1 MRSLLLFNQQN
12 SNGLVMGV
20 TVGANGLSIV
30 HKGSGGEAN
39 ATLPD
44 VCLTKVGK
52 PIVPIPYGNNA
63 KSADLAGGTT
73 TISMDGGNSVA
84 IKGSTFSKSTGDA
97 GGDKK
102 GVASGTIE
110 AEAKFI
116 SASPTVKFEGK
127 GVCRLSDQMTM
138 NKANTMCLGGAQNPS
153 VSVTE
158 DQEGTYT
165 VDVKVTYNDGEG
177 FQAPYKL
184 TDSSGSVFEGIL
196 DTKGSATISG
206 ISKGIFEIE
215 YGEDIR
221 DFKPDEKYIN
231 ENPFYKN
238 SFDPHLLIEQTKIGE
253 VGFWEATRNQASTV
267 RGWLWGVIVGD
278 FNKDPTTG
286 QIMLNTMLGVIPGID
301 QVLDARDITANILF
315 LTEEENQNN
324 ADAWLDLALSGI
336 GAVPT
341 IGSVMKGVGK
351 AVKHDKSRDDLF
363 AMLRE
368 YGKGDV
374 EKFILNLDWNAIKFE
389 VLQII
394 SETIFSFT
402 EVLDELAKK
411 ASLFG
416 YNEYATEIIN
426 FKVQVETVEKQAQQH
441 IPDALMFLKDKVDLT
456 LRRGKNKSNAGSHSS
471 KGSAES
477 PEHDEKV
484 SQDKKNKKPDE
495 CWLCDKKVGKK
506 KQGDSAANY
515 CKEKGFKGKYYTE
528 KDSKYGCTKRG
539 TNDRKDKKT
548 GKKIKGNGHYSWDLL
563 KKHNNRTSASPQNHP
578 LYGRCY
584 DKTIDGK
591 KYTRPQQLWDRVQAK
606 LLFDEMK
613 AAGETQKGTDSA
625 ESNLQAH
632 HLITVEAMEQNDFLY
647 NKLPHL
653 AYDLNDWHNIVV
665 LPSIPELACF
675 YEMPI
680 HSGSHPKTSPYIKGV
695 EKELQKLEAKIKSSE
710 FCKEKGYDAA
720 DLIGNKLKAISLR
733 LYKKVTQFKRTG
745 ALDKTCF
752 DTYKNGGK
760 GCCNMLKHA
769 DIKTDSVACRHREAA
784 KRDISQHHTF
794 IKAPV
799 KSALTR
805 IPYSGPQISKLG
817 Y

>member
-1 MRSLLLFNQQN
+1 
-12 SNGLVMGV
+12 MGV

-165 VDVKVTYNDGEG
+165 VVVKVTYDDGEG

-196 DTKGSATISG
+196 NTKGSATISG

-441 IPDALMFLKDKVDLT
+441 IPDALMFLKDKVDLS
-456 LRRGKNKSNAGSHSS
+456 LKRGKNKSNAGSHSS

-477 PEHDEKV
+477 PQHDEKV

-515 CKEKGFKGKYYTE
+515 CKEKGFKGKHYK
-528 KDSKYGCTKRG
+528 KDNDSFGFTKRG
-539 TNDRKDKKT
+539 TGD
-548 GKKIKGNGHYSWDLL
+548 NGHYPWKYL
-563 KKHNNRTSASPQNHP
+563 KIHHKRSNASPMQHP
-578 LYGRCY
+578 LYARCY
-584 DKTIDGK
+584 DKTENGS
-591 KYTRPQQLWDRVQAK
+591 YVRPQQIWNKKDAMIAFEGLKSIGA
-606 LLFDEMK
+606 
-613 AAGETQKGTDSA
+613 TDKDKIDA
-625 ESNLQAH
+625 LEKNLQAH
-632 HLITVEAMEQNDFLY
+632 HIITVDEMENNDFLY
-647 NKLPHL
+647 KKLPYL
-653 AYDLNDWHNIVV
+653 GYNLNEWHNVVV
-665 LPSIPELACF
+665 LPGIPELACF
-675 YEMPI
+675 YEMPL
-680 HSGSHPKTSPYIKGV
+680 HSGSHPTPYTDNVKRRLSILRNAIQSSDYCNETGFKAAELIIK
-695 EKELQKLEAKIKSSE
+695 QMKLHSSE
-710 FCKEKGYDAA
+710 VYQQ
-720 DLIGNKLKAISLR
+720 II
-733 LYKKVTQFKRTG
+733 QFRRNG
-745 ALDKTCF
+745 ALNYSNF
-752 DTYKNGGK
+752 NVYKNGNK
-760 GCCNMLKHA
+760 GCCNMLKHS
-769 DIKTDSVACRHREAA
+769 DIDQDSAPCRHRKLSKVDVSMHHDFRTTDKGVPVRVPYTGAV
-784 KRDISQHHTF
+784 ISE
-794 IKAPV
+794 
-799 KSALTR
+799 
-805 IPYSGPQISKLG
+805 LG

>member
-1 MRSLLLFNQQN
+1 
-12 SNGLVMGV
+12 MGV

-165 VDVKVTYNDGEG
+165 VVVKVTYDDGEG

-184 TDSSGSVFEGIL
+184 TDALGSVFEGIL

-301 QVLDARDITANILF
+301 QVLDARDITTNILF

-441 IPDALMFLKDKVDLT
+441 IPDALMFLKDKVDLS
-456 LRRGKNKSNAGSHSS
+456 LKRGKNKSNAGSHSS

-477 PEHDEKV
+477 PQHDEKV

-515 CKEKGFKGKYYTE
+515 CKEKGFKGKYY
-528 KDSKYGCTKRG
+528 KKSDSEFGFVKRG
-539 TNDRKDKKT
+539 TKKN
-548 GKKIKGNGHYSWDLL
+548 KHYPWVFLKEHNGRLS
-563 KKHNNRTSASPQNHP
+563 SSPYIHP
-578 LYGRCY
+578 LYARCY
-584 DKTIDGK
+584 DLAPDGRAYK
-591 KYTRPQQLWDRVQAK
+591 RPQHLWDKGEAKRQFIQAQLAGVIDQGQK
-606 LLFDEMK
+606 FSVGSILAAHHIITVDEMK
-613 AAGETQKGTDSA
+613 NNA
-625 ESNLQAH
+625 L
-632 HLITVEAMEQNDFLY
+632 LY
-647 NKLPHL
+647 KKLPAL
-653 AYDLNDWHNIVV
+653 GYELNDWHNIVV
-665 LPSIPELACF
+665 LPTIPELACF
-675 YEMPI
+675 YELPL
-680 HSGSHPKTSPYIKGV
+680 HSGPHPSPYTINVKTQLKLV
-695 EKELQKLEAKIKSSE
+695 SDAIHASYYCDKAAAKDICDELI
-710 FCKEKGYDAA
+710 D
-720 DLIGNKLKAISLR
+720 ISNDIYEDIITFSR
-733 LYKKVTQFKRTG
+733 NG
-745 ALDKTCF
+745 ALNDKF
-752 DTYKNGGK
+752 HDTYDSGGK
-760 GCCNMLKHA
+760 GCCNQLTHASITAQSETCIHRLNSRKNIELHHDFRVTRNGKLKR
-769 DIKTDSVACRHREAA
+769 ITYKGKVA
-784 KRDISQHHTF
+784 
-794 IKAPV
+794 
-799 KSALTR
+799 
-805 IPYSGPQISKLG
+805 SKLG
-817 Y
+817 V

>member
-1 MRSLLLFNQQN
+1 
-12 SNGLVMGV
+12 MGV

-44 VCLTKVGK
+44 VCLTTVGK

-158 DQEGTYT
+158 EQEGTYT
-165 VDVKVTYNDGEG
+165 VVVKVTYDDGEG

-184 TDSSGSVFEGIL
+184 TDASGSVFEGIL

-215 YGEDIR
+215 YGEDSR

-374 EKFILNLDWNAIKFE
+374 EKFILTLDWNAIKFE

-402 EVLDELAKK
+402 QVLDELAKK

-441 IPDALMFLKDKVDLT
+441 IPDALMFLKDKVDLS
-456 LRRGKNKSNAGSHSS
+456 LKRGKNKSNAGSHSS

-477 PEHDEKV
+477 PQHDEKV
-484 SQDKKNKKPDE
+484 SQDKQNKKPDE

-515 CKEKGFKGKYYTE
+515 CKEKGFKGKYYK
-528 KDSKYGCTKRG
+528 KDNDSFGFTKRG
-539 TNDRKDKKT
+539 TGD
-548 GKKIKGNGHYSWDLL
+548 NGHYPWKYL
-563 KKHNNRTSASPQNHP
+563 KIHNKRSNASPMQHP
-578 LYGRCY
+578 LYARCY
-584 DKTIDGK
+584 DKTENGSS
-591 KYTRPQQLWDRVQAK
+591 YVRPQQIWNKKEAMIAFEEFK
-606 LLFDEMK
+606 SIG
-613 AAGETQKGTDSA
+613 ATDKDKIDA
-625 ESNLQAH
+625 LEKNLQAH
-632 HLITVEAMEQNDFLY
+632 HIITVDEMENNDFLY
-647 NKLPHL
+647 KKLSYL
-653 AYDLNDWHNIVV
+653 GYNLNEWHNVVV
-665 LPSIPELACF
+665 LPGIPELACF
-675 YEMPI
+675 YEMPL
-680 HSGSHPKTSPYIKGV
+680 HSGSHPTPYTDNVKRRLSILRNAIQSSDYCNETGFKAAELIIK
-695 EKELQKLEAKIKSSE
+695 QMKLHSSE
-710 FCKEKGYDAA
+710 V
-720 DLIGNKLKAISLR
+720 
-733 LYKKVTQFKRTG
+733 YKQIIQFRRNG
-745 ALDKTCF
+745 ALNYANF
-752 DTYKNGGK
+752 NVYKNGNK
-760 GCCNMLKHA
+760 GCCNMLKHS
-769 DIKTDSVACRHREAA
+769 DIDQDSTPCRHRKLSKVDVSMHHDFRTTDKGVLVRVPYKGAV
-784 KRDISQHHTF
+784 ISE
-794 IKAPV
+794 
-799 KSALTR
+799 
-805 IPYSGPQISKLG
+805 LG